1 MNSFIIWDELI
12 SMLPIILC
20 GCVLPIIFIWM
31 ETRRKMNETNAR
43 TQIVTAALEKNP
55 DMDVEELLKK
65 MSPKKKLLK
74 EKLLSKLLWGCITTI
89 SGIGLIGFGIFLIN
103 TISKDTQKIHMADD
117 VQTAIA
123 FGVILLAIGA
133 AFIIN
138 YGVGRKMLAKEI
150 EAEESKTTTQA

>member
-55 DMDVEELLKK
+55 DMDVEEILKK
-65 MSPKKKLLK
+65 VSRKPKLLK
-74 EKLLSKLLWGCITTI
+74 EKLLTKLLWGCITSI
-89 SGIGLIGFGIFLIN
+89 VGIGLIGLGIYMKSSGLGI
-103 TISKDTQKIHMADD
+103 DVD
-117 VQTAIA
+117 VQTALC
-123 FGVILLAIGA
+123 FGLILLAIGA

>member
-65 MSPKKKLLK
+65 ISPKKKLLK

-89 SGIGLIGFGIFLIN
+89 LGIGLIGFGIFLIN

>member
-65 MSPKKKLLK
+65 ISPKKKLLK

-123 FGVILLAIGA
+123 FGVILLAVGA